1 MTEQKQIPDLSG
13 VLPLIDES
21 YEQILLSIQ
30 DELQNL
36 QGSWEKTVSSSLDI
50 YTRNCNALCHKKC
63 ADLQTK
69 KSVQ

>member
-30 DELQNL
+30 GAAGKVNMAKEITLRCL
-36 QGSWEKTVSSSLDI
+36 PERREAVL
-50 YTRNCNALCHKKC
+50 
-63 ADLQTK
+63 
-69 KSVQ
+69 